1 MIQKYKIYPYRLNIS
16 FKVCFL
22 TIFFQSLKR
31 ISKGCTSGFPGCLDG
46 KESACNAGAPGS
58 IPGSGRSPGE
68 GNGNPLQYSC
78 LGNPMDQGAWWA
90 TVHAVTKSQ
99 TLFVSNW
106 TTNTHTNK
114 GCISNPNNLG
124 CGFPLKSS
132 CENVEISLLNV
143 DLKHLGLPMCC
154 IEFLKA

>member
-1 MIQKYKIYPYRLNIS
+1 MENLKLSLRAHFWVCCEWKRCSVKIYDLWLPRWLS
-16 FKVCFL
+16 
-22 TIFFQSLKR
+22 S
-31 ISKGCTSGFPGCLDG
+31 
-46 KESACNAGAPGS
+46 KESTCKARVAGDAGS
-58 IPGSGRSPGE
+58 VPVSGRSPG
-68 GNGNPLQYSC
+68 GGHGNPLQYSC

-99 TLFVSNW
+99 TLFVSDW

-132 CENVEISLLNV
+132 CENMEISLLNV